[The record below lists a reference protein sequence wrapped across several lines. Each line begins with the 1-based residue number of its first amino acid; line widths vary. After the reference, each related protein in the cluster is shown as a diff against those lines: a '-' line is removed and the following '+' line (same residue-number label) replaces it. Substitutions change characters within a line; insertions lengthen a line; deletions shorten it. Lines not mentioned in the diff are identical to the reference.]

1 MLEELHPRRKGRES
15 GEFDLI
21 AAER

>member
-1 MLEELHPRRKGRES
+1 MLEELHPWRKGRES